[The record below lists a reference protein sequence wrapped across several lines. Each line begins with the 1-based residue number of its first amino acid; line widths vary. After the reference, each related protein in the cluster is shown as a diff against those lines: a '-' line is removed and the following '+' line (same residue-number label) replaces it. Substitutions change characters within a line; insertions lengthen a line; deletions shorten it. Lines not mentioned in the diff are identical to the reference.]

1 LFWGCFAPGAAKQPF
16 SAKIESLGQAAPRRY
31 QKCVANPA
39 AVANAPPRS
48 PEHAE
53 TFPKRD
59 AFPAR
64 RAPKIMQTKTHTL
77 ISPSIGTTRNILS
90 FHYGPSG
97 GEKIYIQS
105 SLHADEL
112 PGMLVAWRLRRHLA
126 EFEAAGKL
134 LGEVVIV
141 PVSNPIGLNQ
151 NMHGTLLGRFEL
163 NSGHNFNRNFHDL
176 AALIAP
182 RIEGR
187 LSGDSDANKLAVR
200 NAMREALDEQ
210 KPQTELESQR
220 LALQKLSYD
229 ADVVLDLHCDLDA
242 ALHLYTNPD
251 IWDEVE
257 PLARYLDSK
266 ASLLALNSVGNP
278 FDEIHSFCWSDLR
291 AKFGDR
297 FPVPNGGIS
306 VTVELR
312 SQHDVSYEFADT
324 DAQGIVSY
332 LIHRG
337 VIDAPAPAMPKLS
350 YPATPLAGAEP
361 IVAPV
366 SGVLVFRTKV
376 GAMVKA
382 GDAIVDVV
390 DPLTDTVTPLH
401 CTTSGVLYAR
411 QIARFA
417 TAGMEVARIASAT
430 AYRTGSLLSA

>member
-1 LFWGCFAPGAAKQPF
+1 
-16 SAKIESLGQAAPRRY
+16 
-31 QKCVANPA
+31 
-39 AVANAPPRS
+39 
-48 PEHAE
+48 
-53 TFPKRD
+53 
-59 AFPAR
+59 
-64 RAPKIMQTKTHTL
+64 
-77 ISPSIGTTRNILS
+77 
-90 FHYGPSG
+90 
-97 GEKIYIQS
+97 
-105 SLHADEL
+105 
-112 PGMLVAWRLRRHLA
+112 
-126 EFEAAGKL
+126 
-134 LGEVVIV
+134 
-141 PVSNPIGLNQ
+141 
-151 NMHGTLLGRFEL
+151 MHGMLLGRFEL

-182 RIEGR
+182 RMEGR

-242 ALHLYTNPD
+242 ALHLYTNPE

-324 DAQGIVSY
+324 DAQGIVNY

-337 VIDAPAPAMPKLS
+337 VIDAPAPAMPELS

-361 IVAPV
+361 IMAPV

-376 GAMVKA
+376 GATVKA
-382 GDAIVDVV
+382 GDAIADVV

-411 QIARFA
+411 QIARFT

>member
-1 LFWGCFAPGAAKQPF
+1 
-16 SAKIESLGQAAPRRY
+16 
-31 QKCVANPA
+31 VAT
-39 AVANAPPRS
+39 VARL
-48 PEHAE
+48 
-53 TFPKRD
+53 
-59 AFPAR
+59 
-64 RAPKIMQTKTHTL
+64 KIMHTKTHTL
-77 ISPSIGTTRNILS
+77 ISPSLGTTRNILS
-90 FHYGPSG
+90 FHYGPGG

-112 PGMLVAWRLRRHLA
+112 PGMLVAWRLRRLLA

-134 LGEVVIV
+134 RGEVVIV

-151 NMHGTLLGRFEL
+151 SMHGTLLGRFEM

-182 RIEGR
+182 RIEGK
-187 LSGDSDANKLAVR
+187 LSGNSDENKLAVR
-200 NAMREALDEQ
+200 REMRAVLDEQ
-210 KPQTELESQR
+210 TPHTELESQR

-229 ADVVLDLHCDLDA
+229 ADVVLDLHCDLDS

-251 IWDEVE
+251 VWNEVE

-291 AKFGDR
+291 SKFGDR
-297 FPVPNGGIS
+297 FPIPNGGIS

-312 SQHDVSYEFADT
+312 SQHDVSYEFAEA
-324 DAQGIVSY
+324 DAQGIVNY
-332 LIHRG
+332 LMHRG
-337 VIDAPAPAMPKLS
+337 VIDAPAPNMPALS

-376 GAMVKA
+376 GAMVEA
-382 GDAIVDVV
+382 GDAIADVV
-390 DPLTDTVTPLH
+390 DPLTDTVTTLN
-401 CTTSGVLYAR
+401 CTTSGVIYAR
-411 QIARFA
+411 HIARFT
-417 TAGMEVARIASAT
+417 TAGMEVARVAGAT
-430 AYRTGSLLSA
+430 AFRTGSLLSA